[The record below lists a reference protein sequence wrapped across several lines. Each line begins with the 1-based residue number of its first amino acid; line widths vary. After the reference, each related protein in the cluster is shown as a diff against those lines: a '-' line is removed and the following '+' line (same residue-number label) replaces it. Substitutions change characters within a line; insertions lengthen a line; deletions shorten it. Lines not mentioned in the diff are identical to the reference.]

1 MSEDIDD
8 GLGEARIE
16 HCASICHEVNKAYCE
31 SIGDNSQPFWADAPQ
46 WAKDSAMNGVRFHL
60 ENPYAGPSGSHENW
74 LKDKEADGWKYGP
87 VKDPEKKE
95 HPCFVPYDQL
105 PKEQQVKDA
114 LFVAVVSGYFFESHA
129 KESDAN

>member
-16 HCASICHEVNKAYCE
+16 HCAGICHEVNKAYCE

-46 WAKDSAMNGVRFHL
+46 WAKDSAMSGVRFHL
-60 ENPYAGPSGSHENW
+60 ENRYAGPSGSHENW

-114 LFVAVVSGYFFESHA
+114 LFVAVVHAYFFETHA